1 MRTRGIYY
9 GWILV
14 GVAFVFYGF
23 GISPAYYSW
32 GLLGRPM
39 SEELG
44 LDREQLGR
52 VFGLFALAYSIM
64 SAVSGAILGRWGI
77 RTVVT
82 GGLLTTALGFALLS
96 RIESFSGALI
106 CFGLLVGCG
115 VGISTII
122 PAQTLASNWFIRYRA
137 RAIAIVL
144 TAGGVVGRLITPIDT
159 WMLREADWRAAW
171 LLLSGI
177 TLVVAV
183 IAALMIRNRPED
195 HGLLPDGVNESSE
208 AEMSRGPAAPS
219 SPDRWTARQALR
231 TPQFLLITS
240 CAVAY
245 AIPWGVV
252 VPHGPTHL
260 GDLGFSTTA
269 AGAMIGT
276 MALVSVLGR
285 LVGGVG
291 DFLPPQVVLAASL
304 VVEGLGFLGLVF
316 AEQKAMAYTSCIVI
330 GLGFGTAYISIP
342 VVLASYFG
350 RIAFAAT
357 SGVRTMIT
365 GFFNFLGPTL
375 AGWSADRTGSY
386 TLAFVC
392 LVALCAGGAVIALV
406 TRAPGEAPTGLR
418 GAVSSAE
425 RVH

>member
-14 GVAFVFYGF
+14 GVAFIFYGF

-44 LDREQLGR
+44 LSREQLGR
-52 VFGLFALAYSIM
+52 VFGLFALAYSVM
-64 SAVSGAILGRWGI
+64 SAVTGVALGRWGI
-77 RTVVT
+77 RKVVT
-82 GGLLTTALGFALLS
+82 AGLLTTAVGFALLS
-96 RIESFSGALI
+96 RIESFAGALF
-106 CFGLLVGCG
+106 CFSLLVGCG

-171 LLLSGI
+171 LLLAGI
-177 TLVVAV
+177 TLAVAV
-183 IAALMIRNRPED
+183 FAALLVRNRPED
-195 HGLLPDGVNESSE
+195 HGLLPDGETE
-208 AEMSRGPAAPS
+208 PPEGARTARPETPR
-219 SPDRWTARQALR
+219 SPDGWTAKQALR
-231 TPQFLLITS
+231 TPQFALITA

-276 MALVSVLGR
+276 MALVSVFGR

-304 VVEGLGFLGLVF
+304 IVEGLGFTGLVF
-316 AEQKAMAYTSCIVI
+316 AEQKALAYASCIVI

-350 RIAFAAT
+350 RVAFAST

-365 GFFNFLGPTL
+365 GVFNFLGPTL

-386 TLAFVC
+386 TVAFIC
-392 LVALCAGGAVIALV
+392 LVGLCVTGAVIALM
-406 TRAPGEAPTGLR
+406 TPAPGEAPQPAAAAAFG
-418 GAVSSAE
+418 GEGS
-425 RVH
+425 

>member
-52 VFGLFALAYSIM
+52 VFGVFALAYSIM
-64 SAVSGAILGRWGI
+64 SAVSGVALGRWGI
-77 RTVVT
+77 RKVVT
-82 GGLLTTALGFALLS
+82 AGLLTTTAGFALLS
-96 RIESFSGALI
+96 RIDSFAGALV
-106 CFGLLVGCG
+106 CFGVLVGCG

-122 PAQTLASNWFIRYRA
+122 PAQALASNWFIRYRA

-183 IAALMIRNRPED
+183 IAAVFIRNRPED
-195 HGLLPDGVNESSE
+195 HGLLPDGETAPPEGERTAKPVSS
-208 AEMSRGPAAPS
+208 R
-219 SPDRWTARQALR
+219 SPDRWTAKQALR

-285 LVGGVG
+285 LIGGVG
-291 DFLPPQVVLAASL
+291 DFVPPQVVLAVSL
-304 VVEGLGFLGLVF
+304 IIEGLGFLGLVF
-316 AEQKAMAYTSCIVI
+316 AEQKVLAYTSCIVI

-350 RIAFAAT
+350 RVAFAST

-386 TLAFVC
+386 TVAFIC
-392 LVALCAGGAVIALV
+392 LVVLCVGGAIVALV
-406 TRAPGEAPTGLR
+406 TRAPGDAPGMIEREA
-418 GAVSSAE
+418 
-425 RVH
+425 